1 MMKRYRLFILLVVVL
16 SSFLGSCDEQ
26 DVIRYENDPRIYF
39 YKGIV
44 YDNVARTS
52 YTQSD
57 SVKRSFFVL
66 PDTQMWDTVW
76 VDIRTMGFPTDYE
89 RPMKIV
95 QTNVGEPFAAVEGK
109 HYIGFDDERVKEQ
122 VSIAAG
128 QVKRMLPVIFYR
140 DPSLEKDSVRLEI
153 EIQSNEYFS
162 VGMDTLSHFMV
173 EMTAKPS
180 KPRLWNSVFS
190 YIFGDWGAK
199 KMWFIMRYVGF
210 TDFEN
215 RISDYA
221 YQTYLRGRAAEALAE
236 YNADERNED
245 RPLREADGTLVEFL
259 DK

>member
-1 MMKRYRLFILLVVVL
+1 M
-16 SSFLGSCDEQ
+16 
-26 DVIRYENDPRIYF
+26 
-39 YKGIV
+39 
-44 YDNVARTS
+44 
-52 YTQSD
+52 
-57 SVKRSFFVL
+57 
-66 PDTQMWDTVW
+66 
-76 VDIRTMGFPTDYE
+76 
-89 RPMKIV
+89 
-95 QTNVGEPFAAVEGK
+95 QTNVGEPFAAVAGK
-109 HYIGFDDERVKEQ
+109 HYIGFDDERVEGQ

-153 EIQSNEYFS
+153 EIQPNEYFS

-173 EMTAKPS
+173 EMTAKPA

-215 RISDYA
+215 RIGDYA
-221 YQTYLRGRAAEALAE
+221 YETYLRGRAAEALAE

-245 RPLREADGTLVEFL
+245 RPLREADGTLVKFL